1 MRRDDVFCAGDSIR
15 VLGYSRASVALP
27 GETANRLDENTT
39 ITFLPPAEQKRS
51 WLEVLRGVLHIISR
65 DPAAV
70 GVQTPFANAGIEGT
84 EFLVVVTDVEAT
96 ITVFEGTVTL
106 SNSAGEVSVGS
117 GQRVSARMGQL
128 PIAQAVVRP
137 RDAVQWTLYY
147 SPVLDGPLP
156 EANEA
161 PSQRASDP
169 LFYIGRAARRLGVGR
184 VDEARADIA
193 QALSLDANNV
203 EALSLQS
210 IIALTQND
218 KDEALRLANQAVAQA
233 PESATALIAL
243 SYARQAFFDI
253 SGALASL
260 QTAVEREPRNALAWA
275 RLSELWLAVGDL
287 DQALN
292 AAQTAVSVNPNVA
305 HTQTVLGFAYLTRV
319 EIEEA
324 ARAFQ
329 QAVALDQAAPLP
341 HLGLG
346 LAMIRDGDLTAGR
359 AEIESAVILDP
370 GNALIR
376 SYMGKAYFEEKRD
389 ELAESQLEIAK
400 ELGALDP
407 TAWFYDAIRK
417 QTTNRPVEALEDVQ
431 QSIELNDNRAVYR
444 SGFLLDRDLNARSAG
459 VGRIFRNLG
468 FEQLALLEGWKSVNT
483 EPGTYSGHRLLAD
496 AYSTLPRHEIARV
509 NELFQSQLLQPLNVT
524 PVQPQLAETNLF
536 ILDSAGPSDSLIQRV
551 QPAVQS

>member
-1 MRRDDVFCAGDSIR
+1 MGA
-15 VLGYSRASVALP
+15 P
-27 GETANRLDENTT
+27 GR
-39 ITFLPPAEQKRS
+39 
-51 WLEVLRGVLHIISR
+51 
-65 DPAAV
+65 
-70 GVQTPFANAGIEGT
+70 
-84 EFLVVVTDVEAT
+84 
-96 ITVFEGTVTL
+96 
-106 SNSAGEVSVGS
+106 
-117 GQRVSARMGQL
+117 
-128 PIAQAVVRP
+128 
-137 RDAVQWTLYY
+137 
-147 SPVLDGPLP
+147 
-156 EANEA
+156 
-161 PSQRASDP
+161 
-169 LFYIGRAARRLGVGR
+169 
-184 VDEARADIA
+184 
-193 QALSLDANNV
+193 
-203 EALSLQS
+203 
-210 IIALTQND
+210 
-218 KDEALRLANQAVAQA
+218 
-233 PESATALIAL
+233 
-243 SYARQAFFDI
+243 
-253 SGALASL
+253 
-260 QTAVEREPRNALAWA
+260 
-275 RLSELWLAVGDL
+275 LWLAVGDL

-359 AEIESAVILDP
+359 AEIEGAVILDP

-483 EPGTYSGHRLLAD
+483 EPGNLLRAPLASGRLLHLA
-496 AYSTLPRHEIARV
+496 PAR
-509 NELFQSQLLQPLNVT
+509 NRPCQ
-524 PVQPQLAETNLF
+524 
-536 ILDSAGPSDSLIQRV
+536 
-551 QPAVQS
+551 